1 VTVGREYFD
10 EMYAAAPD
18 PWGFESRWYER
29 RKYAVTLALLPS
41 ERYRDAFEPACS
53 IGVLTGQLAER
64 CDRLLACDAAGAAVE
79 ATARRTAAQ
88 PSVRVEQRLL
98 PRDWPAGR
106 FDLIV
111 FSELLYYFGDDDL
124 GQVARLA
131 AQSLRPG
138 GTLIAVHWRHPV
150 ADYPRSGDEAHAIL
164 GRQPGLA
171 RLAAY
176 GDPDFLA
183 EVFLRTDG
191 APVSVAQAGGLA

>member
-1 VTVGREYFD
+1 VTVGPEYFD
-10 EMYAAAPD
+10 DMYAASPD

-41 ERYRDAFEPACS
+41 ERYRDAFEPGCS
-53 IGVLTGQLAER
+53 IGVLTGQLARR
-64 CDRLLACDAAGAAVE
+64 CDRLLSCDAAAA
-79 ATARRTAAQ
+79 AADAAAQ
-88 PSVRVEQRLL
+88 RNAAHPNVRVEQRLL

-111 FSELLYYFGDDDL
+111 FSELLYYFGEDDL
-124 GQVARLA
+124 RDVLRLA
-131 AQSLRPG
+131 AGALQPG

-150 ADYPRSGDEAHAIL
+150 AEYPRGGDEAHAAI

-171 RLAAY
+171 RLSSYA
-176 GDPDFLA
+176 DPDFLA
-183 EVFLRTDG
+183 AVYLRADG